1 MTAEDELKSAF
12 TEVGVQV
19 KKKVEGFGGV
29 NGLERLTI
37 ADYNA
42 RKAAGTLLPSVVYIT
57 VG

>member
-1 MTAEDELKSAF
+1 MAVEDELKSAF
-12 TEVGVQV
+12 NEVGVQV
-19 KKKVEGFGGV
+19 KKKVEGFGGI
-29 NGLERLTI
+29 NGLEKITL

>member
-1 MTAEDELKSAF
+1 MAVEDELKSAF

-19 KKKVEGFGGV
+19 KKKVEGFGGI
-29 NGLERLTI
+29 NGLEKITL

-42 RKAAGTLLPSVVYIT
+42 RKDAGTLLPSVVYIT